1 MIRQLRLADHRGRD
15 ATCGLLPVRLPDA
28 RRWQDLAGQPVQM
41 LRRVRATAATHPDTL
56 LAQSP
61 DPDDLAQTLI
71 AGDPEW
77 DLRALGRPT
86 GPCTRGYLDGDEQ
99 RCYAPQ
105 WQERRADSP
114 DGESRLRPLPA
125 RPANLAPATP
135 PVWSGVLLPRQE
147 IVRRVAFVR
156 AYQVVH
162 GDTLQFDF
170 LYDLVQYLQQR
181 NAMVQVGSGR
191 QGRGPLVCERNG
203 RPYRGFLDGRVQGEA
218 MRLVLYLAAGELTL
232 PEEGTP

>member
-1 MIRQLRLADHRGRD
+1 MIRQMRLVDHRGRD
-15 ATCGLLPVRLPDA
+15 AICGLLPVRVPDR
-28 RRWQDLAGQPVQM
+28 RRWQDLAGQPVQTM
-41 LRRVRATAATHPDTL
+41 RRVRATAATHPETL

-61 DPDDLAQTLI
+61 DPDDLAQALI
-71 AGDPEW
+71 ANDPEW

-86 GPCTRGYLDGDEQ
+86 GPCTRGYLDGDGQ
-99 RCYAPQ
+99 PCCAQQ
-105 WQERRADSP
+105 WL
-114 DGESRLRPLPA
+114 ESRVDGQGREAAQRPFPA
-125 RPANLAPATP
+125 RPANLVPHAP

-170 LYDLVQYLQQR
+170 LYDLAQYLQQR
-181 NAMVQVGSGR
+181 QVMVQVGSGR

-203 RPYRGFLDGRVQGEA
+203 RPYRGFLDGQVQGDA
-218 MRLVLYLAAGELTL
+218 MRLVLYLAAGELTM
-232 PEEGTP
+232 PEGTP

>member
-1 MIRQLRLADHRGRD
+1 MIRQLRIADHRGRE

-28 RRWQDLAGQPVQM
+28 RRWQDLASQPVHA
-41 LRRVRATAATHPDTL
+41 LRRVRATATTHPEAL

-61 DPDDLAQTLI
+61 DPDDLAQALI

-86 GPCTRGYLDGDEQ
+86 GPCTRGYLDGDGQ
-99 RCYAPQ
+99 PCYTPQ
-105 WQERRADSP
+105 WMECRAAADR
-114 DGESRLRPLPA
+114 GEPQRRPLPA
-125 RPANLAPATP
+125 RPANLVPAAP
-135 PVWSGVLLPRQE
+135 PVWSGVLLSRQD
-147 IVRRVAFVR
+147 IIHRLAFVR

-162 GDTLQFDF
+162 QNVLQFDF
-170 LYDLVQYLQQR
+170 LYALAQYLQQR
-181 NAMVQVGSGR
+181 QVMVQVGSGR

-218 MRLVLYLAAGELTL
+218 MRLVLYLAAGELTI
-232 PEEGTP
+232 PEGTP

>member
-1 MIRQLRLADHRGRD
+1 MIRQMRIVDHRGRD
-15 ATCGLLPVRLPDA
+15 AICGLLPVRVPDA
-28 RRWQDLAGQPVQM
+28 RRWQDLAGQPVHA
-41 LRRVRATAATHPDTL
+41 LRRVRATAATHSEAL

-61 DPDDLAQTLI
+61 DPDDLAQALI

-86 GPCTRGYLDGDEQ
+86 GPCTRGYVDGDGQ
-99 RCYAPQ
+99 PCYAPQ
-105 WQERRADSP
+105 WTEFRP
-114 DGESRLRPLPA
+114 DGQGTERAHRPLPS

-147 IVRRVAFVR
+147 IVRRVAFAR

-162 GDTLQFDF
+162 GDALQFDF
-170 LYDLVQYLQQR
+170 LYELAQYLQQR
-181 NAMVQVGSGR
+181 QVMVQVGSGR

-203 RPYRGFLDGRVQGEA
+203 RPYRGYLDGRVQGEA
-218 MRLVLYLAAGELTL
+218 MRLVLYLAAGELTM
-232 PEEGTP
+232 PEGTP

>member
-1 MIRQLRLADHRGRD
+1 MIRQIRLADPHGRD

-28 RRWQDLAGQPVQM
+28 RRWQDLTGQPVQM
-41 LRRVRATAATHPDTL
+41 LRRVRATAATHPEAL
-56 LAQSP
+56 LAQYP
-61 DPDDLAQTLI
+61 DPDDLAQALI

-77 DLRALGRPT
+77 DPRALGRPT
-86 GPCTRGYLDGDEQ
+86 GPCSRGYLDGDGQ
-99 RCYAPQ
+99 PCFAPQ
-105 WQERRADSP
+105 WTELRSP
-114 DGESRLRPLPA
+114 DQGDASARRPLPA

-147 IVRRVAFVR
+147 LIRRVAFVR

-170 LYDLVQYLQQR
+170 LYALAQYLEQR
-181 NAMVQVGSGR
+181 QVMVQVGSGR

-203 RPYRGFLDGRVQGEA
+203 RPYRGFLDGRVQGKA

-232 PEEGTP
+232 PEEGTV